1 MVMVFLVLK
10 GNFAVFSPK
19 GNQLARWWGKYYR
32 LVPQKDSQQ
41 CLINESMCRV
51 CLRHSL
57 ALFLQ
62 KDGLNYLRC
71 SHCQA
76 TLLAERQLPSHET
89 QLQKYLQHENDPQ
102 DIRYR
107 EFLNRLAAPLLAALP
122 PKQVGLDFGCGP
134 GPALANMLSEAGH
147 TMHLYDP
154 FFFPDSA
161 VLNQQFDF
169 VTCTEVAEHF
179 HQPHAEFTRLVA
191 LLKPGGLL
199 ALMTN
204 FQTDDSRF
212 ADWHYRRD
220 ATHVTFY
227 RQETFQIIARE
238 FDLTCEIPC
247 KNVVFLRKS
256 VVCS

>member
-1 MVMVFLVLK
+1 M
-10 GNFAVFSPK
+10 FSPK
-19 GNQLARWWGKYYR
+19 GNQLARWWGKYHR
-32 LVPQKDSQQ
+32 LVPQEDAQQ
-41 CLINESMCRV
+41 CLVNESMCRV

-57 ALFLQ
+57 APFLQ

-71 SHCQA
+71 CHCHA
-76 TLLAERQLPSHET
+76 TLLSAQQLPSHET

-107 EFLNRLAAPLLAALP
+107 EFLNRVAAPLLAALP

-154 FFFPDSA
+154 FFSPDSA
-161 VLNQQFDF
+161 VLLQQFDF

-256 VVCS
+256 GVSS

>member
-1 MVMVFLVLK
+1 M
-10 GNFAVFSPK
+10 
-19 GNQLARWWGKYYR
+19 
-32 LVPQKDSQQ
+32 
-41 CLINESMCRV
+41 
-51 CLRHSL
+51 
-57 ALFLQ
+57 
-62 KDGLNYLRC
+62 
-71 SHCQA
+71 
-76 TLLAERQLPSHET
+76 PSHET

-102 DIRYR
+102 DLRYR
-107 EFLNRLAAPLLAALP
+107 EFLNHLAAPLLVALP

-154 FFFPDSA
+154 FFFTDSA
-161 VLNQQFDF
+161 VLDQQFDF

-220 ATHVTFY
+220 PTHVTFY
-227 RQETFQIIARE
+227 RQETFQVIARE
-238 FDLTCEIPC
+238 FHLSCEIPI

-256 VVCS
+256 SVSS